1 MVQEEDVKGTLIVRE
16 ITVIDGRGGR
26 SSEPRDVLVEEGR
39 ITEVAPR
46 ISRAAGAREIDGAG
60 RFLLPGFIDAHVHL
74 RLPGTPIN
82 PAHSLHEPPTLR
94 LYRATKNMRATVQAG
109 VTYVRDLGG
118 IDYGA
123 KMAVD
128 GADILGPRIVPAL
141 QSIGP
146 TGGHTDYRTLGG
158 FNQDSDIP
166 GLGISP
172 LADGPTEAVLRTRE
186 LHRAGAGVIKVMGT
200 GGVWTPRDSPDH
212 DGFSLEEL
220 RAIVGEAAN
229 RELAVAS
236 HAQGISGIKNSIRA
250 GVTSIEH
257 GYSIDDEAIELM
269 RSGGV
274 WLVPT
279 LLTGLTPP
287 TSDAVPDYA
296 RAKKLRL
303 QKSLKRNITR
313 AIEAGVN
320 IAMGTDSGVVPHGN
334 NLRELGHLVE
344 CGMTPMQ
351 AIVTGTSRAAELLRI
366 DEKVGSVE
374 VGKDA
379 DLVITDADPESD
391 IRALAA
397 PQHVKLVMQQGRV
410 VHETS

>member
-1 MVQEEDVKGTLIVRE
+1 MVSSALIVRGV
-16 ITVIDGRGGR
+16 TVLDGKGGR
-26 SSEPRDVLVEEGR
+26 SSSPRDVLIEEGR
-39 ITEVAPR
+39 ITAVRPR
-46 ISRAAGAREIDGAG
+46 ISPAEDVREIDGTG

-82 PAHSLHEPPTLR
+82 PATSLHEPPTLR
-94 LYRATKNMRATVQAG
+94 LYRATKNMRATLRAG

-128 GADILGPRIVPAL
+128 YGEILGPRIVPAL
-141 QSIGP
+141 QAIGP

-158 FNQDSDIP
+158 FAQDRDTP
-166 GLGISP
+166 GLSISP

-200 GGVWTPRDSPDH
+200 GGVWSPRDSPEH
-212 DGFSLEEL
+212 DGFSPEEL
-220 RAIVGEAAN
+220 SAIVTEATN
-229 RELAVAS
+229 RGLPVAA
-236 HAQGISGIKNSIRA
+236 HAQGINGIKNSIRA

-287 TSDAVPDYA
+287 TGDGVPDYA
-296 RAKKLRL
+296 RAKKVKL
-303 QKSLKRNITR
+303 QQALKQNISR
-313 AIEAGVN
+313 AVDAGVK

-334 NLRELGHLVE
+334 NLQELVHLVE

-351 AIVTGTSRAAELLRI
+351 AIMAGTSHAAELLGI
-366 DEKVGSVE
+366 DETVGSVE

-379 DLVITDADPESD
+379 DLVIADVDPESD
-391 IRALAA
+391 ISALSD
-397 PQHVKLVMQQGRV
+397 PRHIKVVLQRGRV
-410 VHETS
+410 VHTNS